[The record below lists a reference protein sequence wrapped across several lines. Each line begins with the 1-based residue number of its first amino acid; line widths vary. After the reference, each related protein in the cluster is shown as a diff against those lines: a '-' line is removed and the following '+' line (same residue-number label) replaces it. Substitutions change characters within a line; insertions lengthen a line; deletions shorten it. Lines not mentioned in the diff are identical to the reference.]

1 MDTSIKY
8 YLCNT
13 DRFLMK
19 INSRPSPFS
28 VKHENRFVKIHPKP
42 FRVMQCNFSNIKTIF
57 FFQVSFDL
65 SLARG
70 LDYYTGVIYEAILT
84 GEQPDLGK
92 TEKGN

>member
-19 INSRPSPFS
+19 INSRPSP
-28 VKHENRFVKIHPKP
+28 ENRFVKIRPKP
-42 FRVMQCNFSNIKTIF
+42 FRVMQCNFSNIKTKF

-70 LDYYTGVIYEAILT
+70 LDYYTGVIYEAVLT